1 MNELIGMNDEQAI
14 ATATQVDRFA
24 AYRDE
29 YRRDGYVV
37 IRNFFSGDGFQ
48 ELVGELDRY
57 IAEVVPTLPDAD
69 AFFQDRKSPE
79 TLKQLQHM
87 VDPYFADFGHREP
100 FVSLAEAL
108 MGEGVCVQQP
118 EWFNKPPGTDH
129 PTPPHQDNFYVNL
142 DPPPLTMWLALDTAD
157 ESNGCLRY
165 LPGSHLDGLRSHSSS
180 QVLGFS
186 QAIPDYGDAESDR
199 EVSVFLEPGDVTV
212 HHGELIHR
220 ADPNLT
226 SDRHRRAFALVY
238 RAGSATRNV
247 EAHQQYA
254 DQMSTQHKQMG
265 LET

>member
-48 ELVGELDRY
+48 ELVVELDRY

-165 LPGSHLDGLRSHSSS
+165 LPGSHLDGLRSHSRS

-186 QAIPDYGDAESDR
+186 QGINDYGSEYDCENETACPAQ
-199 EVSVFLEPGDVTV
+199 PGDLLA
-212 HHGELIHR
+212 HHALTIHR
-220 ADPNLT
+220 ADANQST
-226 SDRHRRAFALVY
+226 TRSRRALGFVFY
-238 RAGSATRNV
+238 GKSAREDA
-247 EAHQQYA
+247 EAHDIYQKHLA
-254 DQMSTQHKQMG
+254 WEMAKAG
-265 LET
+265 KI